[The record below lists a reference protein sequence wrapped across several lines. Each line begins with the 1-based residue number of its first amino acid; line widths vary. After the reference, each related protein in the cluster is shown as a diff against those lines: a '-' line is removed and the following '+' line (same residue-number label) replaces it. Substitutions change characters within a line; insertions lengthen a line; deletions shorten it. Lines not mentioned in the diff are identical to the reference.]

1 MKVAVSKCQEIIA
14 WRKLDLKKYN
24 SKKRPLKSI
33 LTNKPEV
40 ATKLEFVE
48 SPTSTVS
55 ITPEKVEQSTEVN
68 MIKKAFVL
76 ASTQTSPHN
85 WRDAHILCWKEKG
98 EMQITITK
106 LEKEKNQLNI
116 LKTKYFNLLQS
127 SNKKVT
133 DMHKRLYNINENL
146 VKAVNDMSFIP
157 INVI

>member
-1 MKVAVSKCQEIIA
+1 M
-14 WRKLDLKKYN
+14 KKYN

-55 ITPEKVEQSTEVN
+55 ITPEKIEPLEVN

-76 ASTQTSPHN
+76 ASTQTSPPQ
-85 WRDAHILCWKEKG
+85 WRDAHLLCYKEKK
-98 EMQITITK
+98 ELQFTITK
-106 LEKEKNQLNI
+106 LENEKNQLSI
-116 LKTKYFNLLQS
+116 LKLKYYNLLQS
-127 SNKKVT
+127 SNKKVQ
-133 DMHKRLYNINENL
+133 DMHKRMYNINESL